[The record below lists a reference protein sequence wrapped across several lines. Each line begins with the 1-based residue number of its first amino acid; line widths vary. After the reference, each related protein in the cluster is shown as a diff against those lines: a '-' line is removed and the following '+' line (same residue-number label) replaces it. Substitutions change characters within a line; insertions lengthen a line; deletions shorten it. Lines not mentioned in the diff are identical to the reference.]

1 MQVLSDYHMPGM
13 DGLELARQFRLF
25 ELARRVTRHVFPDSA
40 SGAKGSPDEAKR
52 WLPGL
57 VSDAF
62 FECLERTPLQE
73 GSMRMVLTTADA
85 IDTVNRRAL
94 RAGFDAILA
103 KPFSAADVADVV
115 RRLCPSRDGPVGDV
129 EAA

>member
-1 MQVLSDYHMPGM
+1 MLSDYHMPGM
-13 DGLELARQFRLF
+13 DGLELARQYRLF
-25 ELARRVTRHVFPDSA
+25 ELARRVTEHIFADATVP
-40 SGAKGSPDEAKR
+40 GANGLPDEAKR

-62 FECLERTPLQE
+62 FQHLERAPLQV

-85 IDTVNRRAL
+85 ADAVNRRAL

-103 KPFSAADVADVV
+103 KPFSAADVADVLH
-115 RRLCPSRDGPVGDV
+115 RLCPSRNGPIGDV
-129 EAA
+129 DAA